1 MKFSPYFL
9 RIRNQRPD
17 RRGIKDEWIRRVIDN
32 PVHKEIQSNGRIRL
46 WGRVDEVGKI
56 LRVVLLEDGETVF
69 NVFFDRGFKIGGYT
83 LHEDFVLFGH

>member
-1 MKFSPYFL
+1 MKFSPYFR

-17 RRGIKDEWIRRVIDN
+17 RRSIKDEWIRRVIDN
-32 PVHKEIQSNGRIRL
+32 PIHREIQSNGRIRL